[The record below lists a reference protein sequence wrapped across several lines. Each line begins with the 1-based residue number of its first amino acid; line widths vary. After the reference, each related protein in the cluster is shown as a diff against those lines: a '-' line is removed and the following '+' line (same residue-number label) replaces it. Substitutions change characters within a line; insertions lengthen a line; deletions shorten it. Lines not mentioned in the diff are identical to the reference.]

1 MSDTDIERLKAE
13 LKDANAVIHVL
24 QQEACNRAGV
34 PMPSQR
40 SLVDKLREEI
50 ERLRAGRAAVNG
62 FCWGCGATPRYQ
74 HKDGCKA
81 TKLRVLEVPNA

>member
-1 MSDTDIERLKAE
+1 MSDGDIVSDERLASFIKDMEGIGDRNSPLITQVEVKSIFYE
-13 LKDANAVIHVL
+13 L
-24 QQEACNRAGV
+24 Q
-34 PMPSQR
+34 
-40 SLVDKLREEI
+40 
-50 ERLRAGRAAVNG
+50 RLRAGRAAVNG